1 MFDNSVL
8 SNLSSR
14 LESTLGHVKQ
24 WGETTPP
31 TQRSLYPQP
40 PLSTHAVVP
49 FSHELDPFYRAR
61 GECRA
66 FRPYVSQ
73 GRSCSVSSLLNR
85 DVTHRSIQSIPLRTP
100 IYLTTEQRKHKKPNP
115 KGVILV

>member
-24 WGETTPP
+24 WGQTTPNG
-31 TQRSLYPQP
+31 LYTLNPP

-85 DVTHRSIQSIPLRTP
+85 DVTHRSIQSIPPTDAHIFNHRA
-100 IYLTTEQRKHKKPNP
+100 KKA
-115 KGVILV
+115 